1 MSTVDLRGSQTRV
14 DRSDRLDR
22 IMQDATN
29 PVVRRMRAAS
39 LLAAALLF
47 VPLAWLRDDHDETRA
62 MLEAVIAE
70 YEAAPALPLH
80 LNSRVERWIDE
91 FRTTRRGEFQS
102 LLHRSGV
109 FEPLIRRKLRERGM
123 PEDLLYLAM
132 MESGFSPRAVSQVSA
147 VGLWQFMGPTAEQ
160 FGLRVDEY
168 VDERRDPVRATDAAL
183 DYLQW
188 LHDRFGSWYLTAAA
202 YNAGPGRLERILNL
216 HAEGRRG
223 SEDLYWEVLRHLPL
237 ETREYVP
244 RIVAAT
250 IMASD
255 AEAFGFDASSTA
267 AAYEYEMVFVPGET
281 QLAAVAESLDVDV
294 RIVRD
299 LNPHL
304 VRGMTP
310 PDELY
315 GVRVPRGRAS
325 AVMAYLRQP
334 AGTRAD

>member
-1 MSTVDLRGSQTRV
+1 MSAVDLSGPRARA
-14 DRSDRLDR
+14 DRSDPLDR
-22 IMQDATN
+22 VLREGAD
-29 PVVRRMRAAS
+29 PVVRRLRASA
-39 LLAAALLF
+39 LIVAALLL
-47 VPLAWLRDDHDETRA
+47 VPVAWLSDDRDETRA

-70 YEAAPALPLH
+70 YEASPTLPLH
-80 LNSRVERWIDE
+80 LNDRVERWVSE
-91 FRTTRRGEFQS
+91 YQTTRRGEFQS
-102 LLHRSGV
+102 LLDRSGV
-109 FEPLIRRKLRERGM
+109 FEPMIRRKLRDRGM
-123 PEDLLYLAM
+123 PEQLLYLAM
-132 MESGFSPRAVSQVSA
+132 IESGLSPRAVSHVSA

-188 LHDRFGSWYLTAAA
+188 LHDRFGSWYLAAAA
-202 YNAGPGRLERILNL
+202 YNAGPGRLERILNV
-216 HAEGRRG
+216 HAQGRRG
-223 SEDLYWEVLRHLPL
+223 DEDLYWEVLRHLPL

-250 IMASD
+250 IVASD
-255 AEAFGFDASSTA
+255 AEAFGFVA
-267 AAYEYEMVFVPGET
+267 AGDTEAYEYDIVFVPGET
-281 QLAAVAESLDVDV
+281 RLTTVAESMDIDA

-310 PDELY
+310 PEELY

-325 AVMAYLRQP
+325 TVMASLSHP
-334 AGTRAD
+334 TGIRAD